1 VVVRKSSASLIEIY
15 SAIQG
20 EGPGVGERQILV
32 RLAGCNRN
40 CRYCDTETAPPR
52 SCRAERHPGARDWQ
66 TILNPVGSEAALD
79 VIEALAAALRHESVA
94 WTGGEPLLSP
104 RFLRAVIPSLRMK
117 NLRQDLHTNASLPNE
132 LAPLLELFDAISADI
147 KLPSATGEHLDW
159 EAAGRFLKLARGRLA
174 AAKMV
179 VASSMP
185 REEFERALD
194 LVAASA
200 PGATIVLQPVTPVA
214 SQSQPPEPGEML
226 AWQARALRTF
236 QRVLVIPQTHKLIN
250 QL

>member
-1 VVVRKSSASLIEIY
+1 MTVRKSSAGLIEIF

-32 RLAGCNRN
+32 RLANCNRK

-52 SCRAERHPGARDWQ
+52 SCRAERRPGARDWQ
-66 TILNPVGSEAALD
+66 MIANPVGSEAALD
-79 VIEALAAALRHESVA
+79 VIERLARELRHESVA

-117 NLRQDLHTNASLPNE
+117 GLRQDLHTNSTLPAE
-132 LAPLLELFDAISADI
+132 LAPLLDLFDGISADV
-147 KLPSATGEHLDW
+147 KLPSATGEHTDW
-159 EAAGRFLKLARGRLA
+159 EATGRFLRLARGRLIA
-174 AAKMV
+174 VKMV

-185 REEFERALD
+185 REEFERALET
-194 LVAASA
+194 VAAAA
-200 PGATIVLQPVTPVA
+200 PAATLVLQPVTPVA
-214 SQSQPPEPGEML
+214 SQSQPPEPAEML

-236 QRVLVIPQTHKLIN
+236 QRTLVIPQTHKLIG